1 MSSYM
6 HTRFKNAVENVVV
19 MILDQILNVEIK
31 EKRNNNLYIALLDEE
46 YDGIPNM
53 LVNMGVAIKL

>member
-1 MSSYM
+1 M
-6 HTRFKNAVENVVV
+6 ENVMI

-31 EKRNNNLYIALLDEE
+31 EMRGNEFFIVLLDEQ

-53 LVNMGVAIKL
+53 LVNMGIATEL